1 MGDKESEDVGRR
13 VRGARG
19 WQEDEG
25 IWINCGRE
33 DRVEGGR
40 SSQKSRSLL
49 GGKRAL
55 VQDHK
60 FRESEID

>member
-1 MGDKESEDVGRR
+1 MGDKEREDAGKR
-13 VRGARG
+13 VRGATG

-33 DRVEGGR
+33 DRVEGDR
-40 SSQKSRSLL
+40 SSQKCGSLL

-55 VQDHK
+55 VQGHK
-60 FRESEID
+60 FR